1 MLRAAGP
8 LPRSTAADCG
18 VPHAESLFLLRKITF
33 QLIFPSSRSAGGS
46 YSWRNVRSCVAMGS
60 ASGSL
65 SSAAAPAPAAPSDP
79 PPPDRHR
86 APLYRPDATVL
97 LIGMRGVGK
106 TTLGLIAATS
116 LRRQFLDADSVFK
129 TLHGPIST
137 FVAAHGWP
145 AFRAKEIVVLQQL
158 LKQHPTGFVISC
170 GGGVVESSENRSTLA
185 AFARETG
192 PIVHVVRD
200 ENETVQYLV
209 DERARCVSSRP
220 WCLFPRRPPAYG
232 WLTPTSLAGQP
243 GAKRFAQSG
252 LAEDRSMRRS
262 APTPSRHS
270 PRARNRRRRSS
281 S

>member
-18 VPHAESLFLLRKITF
+18 APHAESLFLLRTITF
-33 QLIFPSSRSAGGS
+33 QLIFPSSRSAGGC
-46 YSWRNVRSCVAMGS
+46 YSWRNVRNCVAMGS

-145 AFRAKEIVVLQQL
+145 EFRAKETTILQQL
-158 LKQHPTGFVISC
+158 VKQHPTGFVISC
-170 GGGVVESSENRSTLA
+170 GGGVVESPENRSTLA
-185 AFARETG
+185 TFARETG

-209 DERARCVSSRP
+209 DERARCVSARKRDACS
-220 WCLFPRRPPAYG
+220 
-232 WLTPTSLAGQP
+232 P
-243 GAKRFAQSG
+243 GARLLTAG
-252 LAEDRSMRRS
+252 
-262 APTPSRHS
+262 
-270 PRARNRRRRSS
+270 
-281 S
+281 